1 MQAGGLSISTKILT
15 VFCLALVWTSGIG
28 FRAAIAQD
36 TTKTTVNEGL
46 SSDTVEVRSND
57 AIKSKVRYS
66 AEDSM
71 RFDIVN
77 EKVYLYGNAKV
88 DYEDISLSASFINV
102 DWTTREVIATYT
114 LDSAGNDI
122 GLPVFRQGNDEFTAR
137 VMRYNVDSRKGKIM
151 EVYTQ
156 QGEGFIHGETIKKID
171 DKSYFIRHGKYTTC
185 DLPHPHFSIS
195 ANKLKIIQD
204 NKVVTGPAY
213 LVIADVPTP
222 FAIPFGYFPTRKGR
236 SSGIL
241 FPTFGE
247 SGRLGFFFK
256 EAGYY
261 FGIGDY
267 VDFAVTGDIY
277 TLGSWATRL
286 YSNYASRYKFNG
298 NVALS
303 YSKIRDGEPDVPGS
317 SILTDFFVRWNHR
330 QDPKANPSSVFS
342 ANVNFGSSDYFS
354 NNISTAS
361 NYLTNTFQSSI
372 AWNKFWPT
380 KPYSLSL
387 SATHSQNTIT
397 RDVTLSIPNANFSV
411 NRFYPL
417 QRKNVAGGS
426 KWYEKLGISYQT
438 NLLNTISTKDTL
450 LFKEESQDQF
460 RSGMSHSVP
469 VSTSLKVLKYFTL
482 SPSINYNENW
492 YLETIRKNYDE
503 NTNSV
508 VTDTVN
514 GFRAARYFNVNAS
527 MNTRIYG
534 MMQFAKGKVA
544 AVRHVLTPTVSF
556 NYRPDF
562 SSEAFNSYKEV
573 QTDSLGNTT
582 KYSIFETGIFGGPPS
597 GRSGVIGFSLDN
609 NIEMKTRSVSDTA
622 VTYNKVKLFESLNG
636 GISYNLAADSLNW
649 SNLNIN
655 ARTVLLDKVNLD
667 YSGSFDLYALDA
679 EGRRINTFEFEQN
692 RKLARMVSSRFAVG
706 YRLSGKSDRSE
717 ESKQKM
723 IRENLGPYLDMSV
736 PFNLTLNY
744 NLVYSKP
751 GLDEATVN
759 QTINAFGDLTLTP
772 NWKLT
777 FNTGYD
783 FTVKDLSYTSVGIY
797 RDLHCWE
804 MRLNWVPFGFQ
815 QNYNFQINVKS
826 SILQDLKLTK
836 KNDIYD

>member
-1 MQAGGLSISTKILT
+1 
-15 VFCLALVWTSGIG
+15 
-28 FRAAIAQD
+28 
-36 TTKTTVNEGL
+36 
-46 SSDTVEVRSND
+46 
-57 AIKSKVRYS
+57 
-66 AEDSM
+66 
-71 RFDIVN
+71 
-77 EKVYLYGNAKV
+77 
-88 DYEDISLSASFINV
+88 
-102 DWTTREVIATYT
+102 
-114 LDSAGNDI
+114 
-122 GLPVFRQGNDEFTAR
+122 
-137 VMRYNVDSRKGKIM
+137 
-151 EVYTQ
+151 
-156 QGEGFIHGETIKKID
+156 
-171 DKSYFIRHGKYTTC
+171 
-185 DLPHPHFSIS
+185 
-195 ANKLKIIQD
+195 
-204 NKVVTGPAY
+204 
-213 LVIADVPTP
+213 
-222 FAIPFGYFPTRKGR
+222 
-236 SSGIL
+236 
-241 FPTFGE
+241 
-247 SGRLGFFFK
+247 
-256 EAGYY
+256 
-261 FGIGDY
+261 
-267 VDFAVTGDIY
+267 
-277 TLGSWATRL
+277 
-286 YSNYASRYKFNG
+286 
-298 NVALS
+298 LS

-330 QDPKANPSSVFS
+330 QDPKANPSSVLS

-354 NNISTAS
+354 NNISSAS

-372 AWNKFWPT
+372 AWNKFWPS

-397 RDVTLSIPNANFSV
+397 RDVTMSIPNANFSV

-417 QRKNVAGGS
+417 QQKNVTGGS

-460 RSGMSHSVP
+460 RSGMSHSIP
-469 VSTSLKVLKYFTL
+469 VSTSLKLLKYFTL
-482 SPSINYNENW
+482 SPSFNYNENW
-492 YLETIRKNYDE
+492 YLETIRKNYDD

-508 VTDTVN
+508 VTDTVS
-514 GFRAARYFNVNAS
+514 GFRAARYFNLNAS

-534 MMQFAKGKVA
+534 MMQFEKGKIA
-544 AVRHVLTPTVSF
+544 ALRHVLTPTISF
-556 NYRPDF
+556 SYRPDF
-562 SSEAFNSYKEV
+562 STDAFNSYKEV
-573 QTDSLGNTT
+573 QIDSLGNTT

-609 NIEMKTRSVSDTA
+609 NIEMKTRSISDTA
-622 VTYNKVKLFESLNG
+622 VTYKKVKLFESLNG

-649 SNLNIN
+649 SNLNLN

-679 EGRRINTFEFEQN
+679 EGRRINTFEFEKN
-692 RKLARMVSSRFAVG
+692 KKLARMVSSRFAVG

-717 ESKQKM
+717 ESKQRM

-744 NLVYSKP
+744 NLIYSKP